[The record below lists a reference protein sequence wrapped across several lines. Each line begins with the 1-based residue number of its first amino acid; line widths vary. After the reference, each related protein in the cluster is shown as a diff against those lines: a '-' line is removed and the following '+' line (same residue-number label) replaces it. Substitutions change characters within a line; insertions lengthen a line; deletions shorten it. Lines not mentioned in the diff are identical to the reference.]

1 MFWKIFTRANMRE
14 HLTIYLL
21 ATLSNLFLSIAE
33 YLAVRQ
39 EVDSYLP
46 LDPGTARLISTYGT
60 GLGLGLDFLW
70 TLTIFQAILT
80 VIVLTMT
87 LVPLL
92 NRGWRVSYIF
102 SGLVISG
109 FVGYWLGAKF
119 LRTLS
124 WVSQLENSGI
134 DAMGVYSDLFWLGLA
149 AAVCYVT
156 MILVLRKSYDKLVAE
171 GLRIGTNRDPL
182 SLS

>member
-1 MFWKIFTRANMRE
+1 MFWKIFGRTNARE
-14 HLTIYLL
+14 HLTIYVL

-39 EVDSYLP
+39 AVASYLP
-46 LDPGTARLISTYGT
+46 LDPGTARLIASLGT

-70 TLTIFQAILT
+70 TLTIFQALLT
-80 VIVLTMT
+80 IIVLSMT

-92 NRGWRVSYIF
+92 KNGWRVLYIF

-124 WVSQLENSGI
+124 WVSQLENSGAN
-134 DAMGVYSDLFWLGLA
+134 AMGVYSDLFWLGLA
-149 AAVCYVT
+149 AAASYVT
-156 MILVLRKSYDKLVAE
+156 MILVLRKSYDKLFAAGIQIRQE
-171 GLRIGTNRDPL
+171 
-182 SLS
+182 

>member
-1 MFWKIFTRANMRE
+1 MFWRIFGRANARE

-39 EVDSYLP
+39 AVASYLP
-46 LDPGTARLISTYGT
+46 LDPGTARLIANYGT
-60 GLGLGLDFLW
+60 SLGLGLDFLW
-70 TLTIFQAILT
+70 TLTIFQALLT
-80 VIVLTMT
+80 IIVLTMT
-87 LVPLL
+87 LVPLI
-92 NRGWRVSYIF
+92 NRGWRVLYIF

-124 WVSQLENSGI
+124 WVSQLENSGVN
-134 DAMGVYSDLFWLGLA
+134 AMGVYSDLFWFGLA
-149 AAVCYVT
+149 AAMCYVT
-156 MILVLRKSYDKLVAE
+156 MILVLRKSYDKLFAL
-171 GLRIGTNRDPL
+171 GLQTRQE
-182 SLS
+182 